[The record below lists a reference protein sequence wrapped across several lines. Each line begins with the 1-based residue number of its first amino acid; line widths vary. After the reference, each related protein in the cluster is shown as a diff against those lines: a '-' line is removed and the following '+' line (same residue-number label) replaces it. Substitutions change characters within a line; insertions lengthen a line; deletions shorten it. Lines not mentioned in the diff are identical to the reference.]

1 MEILRDRK
9 AIYHYQEFS
18 GVEHGFALR
27 GDEDDP
33 YQREFA
39 CSSQFSLNMLNIP
52 PGWVK
57 EQSLAGIVDWFDH
70 WAFQSN
76 TLGQFV
82 LC

>member
-39 CSSQFSLNMLNIP
+39 CSS
-52 PGWVK
+52 
-57 EQSLAGIVDWFDH
+57 
-70 WAFQSN
+70 
-76 TLGQFV
+76 
-82 LC
+82 